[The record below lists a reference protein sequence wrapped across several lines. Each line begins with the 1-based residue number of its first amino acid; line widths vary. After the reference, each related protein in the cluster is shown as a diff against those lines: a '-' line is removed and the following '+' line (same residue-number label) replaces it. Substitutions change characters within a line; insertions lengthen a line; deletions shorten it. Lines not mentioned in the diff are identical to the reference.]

1 VIEHALYA
9 SARSQ
14 ARDGYQVVAASGG
27 VCAEDQSELALWC
40 PSHNGLLDE
49 SGTVQSINAHA
60 LPSGAHCVARS
71 FAAQAEYSGRGGT
84 HVVTHALI
92 LAAEDFAR
100 FANSPFAVMRA
111 AVAAGQ
117 STADVASERRLMP
130 FSLSGRAR
138 PFDGAVVRHALAKHS
153 LQDFARAL
161 ETCLA
166 ADTAAIAT
174 SEDAATLIAALLNCL
189 PTSLRAGISLA
200 TGLVH
205 SSTRPYRWIGQ
216 APDAHALRHLQ
227 NAYGVSVALLGG
239 HRDDGCG
246 RPGDCDVSIQHAW
259 VGFVFN
265 CLGEGHFTDLERQI
279 HRLDGVQNVA
289 ELDAIAAR
297 ELPTQPTRA
306 GDADLAAMAG
316 LSTRAHAPFESVR

>member
-1 VIEHALYA
+1 
-9 SARSQ
+9 
-14 ARDGYQVVAASGG
+14 
-27 VCAEDQSELALWC
+27 
-40 PSHNGLLDE
+40 
-49 SGTVQSINAHA
+49 
-60 LPSGAHCVARS
+60 
-71 FAAQAEYSGRGGT
+71 
-84 HVVTHALI
+84 
-92 LAAEDFAR
+92 
-100 FANSPFAVMRA
+100 MRA

-117 STADVASERRLMP
+117 STADVARERALMP

-138 PFDGAVVRHALAKHS
+138 SFDGAVVRHALAKHS

-174 SEDAATLIAALLNCL
+174 SEDAATLMAALLNCL

-216 APDAHALRHLQ
+216 APNAHALRHLQ

-239 HRDDGCG
+239 HRNGG
-246 RPGDCDVSIQHAW
+246 HEPSGNLSIQHAW

-265 CLGEGHFTDLERQI
+265 CLGEGHYTDLERQI

-297 ELPTQPTRA
+297 ELPTQPTPV
-306 GDADLAAMAG
+306 GDANFAAVAG
-316 LSTRAHAPFESVR
+316 LSVQAHSPFEAVR